1 MTQQVGTRA
10 SLRLNGE
17 ESTCQ
22 CMRHG
27 FDLPQ
32 AEMATHSRILAWE
45 IPWTKEPG
53 RLQSMGSQ
61 RVGHDSPNNQEQVG
75 TRTPIQIW
83 GALIF
88 LTLKGSLQKRLRGR
102 IDLDQESATYSP
114 WTKSHLRPAFVQ
126 TLKGFFIVK
135 YWGKSEESSFMTHEN
150 YMKLKFQHKLSFIG
164 TQPLPFICILS
175 PGCF

>member
-1 MTQQVGTRA
+1 MTWQVGTRA

-27 FDLPQ
+27 FSLPQ
-32 AEMATHSRILAWE
+32 EEMATHSSILAWE
-45 IPWTKEPG
+45 IPWTEEPG

-61 RVGHDSPNNQEQVG
+61 RVGHDFPTNQEQVG

-83 GALIF
+83 GVLIF
-88 LTLKGSLQKRLRGR
+88 LTLKGCLQKRLRGR
-102 IDLDQESATYSP
+102 IDLDQESATYRP

-126 TLKGFFIVK
+126 TLKGFIIVK

-150 YMKLKFQHKLSFIG
+150 YMKFKFRHK
-164 TQPLPFICILS
+164 
-175 PGCF
+175 